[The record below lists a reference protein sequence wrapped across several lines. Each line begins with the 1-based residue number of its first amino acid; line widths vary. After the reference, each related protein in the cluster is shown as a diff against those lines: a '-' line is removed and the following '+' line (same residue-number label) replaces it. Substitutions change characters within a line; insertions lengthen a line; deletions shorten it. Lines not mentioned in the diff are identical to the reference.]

1 VTCNEEKQQEI
12 ISPSAACNVVKK
24 IQFAKNV
31 NSFFRKSVFK
41 HLVKR
46 LTT

>member
-24 IQFAKNV
+24 FSLLKMLIHSLEK
-31 NSFFRKSVFK
+31 VFLSIWSK
-41 HLVKR
+41 D
-46 LTT
+46 